1 MRAQHDKLRP
11 MMTEP
16 DRRAALLAAVA
27 GHVLEHGLQ
36 ATALKQLAAAAGTS
50 DRMLLYYFKDK
61 AELMA
66 AVFEYLAAQFTATME
81 ALRLP
86 GPVPE
91 AELRRHLAG
100 LVLSE
105 ASQPFLRLWL
115 EIVAASA
122 RGEPMAR
129 AAASRIGQ
137 GYLDWIAQQLD
148 LPAEEARIASVRIF
162 TEVEGLVLLDGIG
175 LGAAAR
181 EAAGL

>member
-1 MRAQHDKLRP
+1 MPARHDKLPP
-11 MMTEP
+11 MTTEP
-16 DRRAALLAAVA
+16 DRRAALLSAVA
-27 GHVLEHGLQ
+27 GHVLEHGLG
-36 ATALKQLAAAAGTS
+36 ATSLKQLAAAAGTS

-66 AVFEYLAAQFTATME
+66 AVFDLLASQFTTTME

-86 GPVPE
+86 GPVPK

-100 LVLSE
+100 LVLAE

-115 EIVAASA
+115 EIVATSA

-129 AAASRIGQ
+129 AAAHQVGQ
-137 GYLDWIAQQLD
+137 GYLDWIAPQLD
-148 LPAEEARIASVRIF
+148 LPAEEARIAAVRIF

-175 LGAAAR
+175 LGAAAQ